1 MKVYK
6 LIYYTSIKWTINY
19 TSFRKEKK
27 NILAVQNN
35 HKSSEGEYDDDGIET
50 PSPREHPKYHYEKEM
65 KDRNYERLS
74 HFLFG
79 LIIGYLYKDYIS

>member
-1 MKVYK
+1 MDNK
-6 LIYYTSIKWTINY
+6 LHLIPKGEEEYFS
-19 TSFRKEKK
+19 SSE
-27 NILAVQNN
+27 QS
-35 HKSSEGEYDDDGIET
+35 HSSEGEYDDELET
-50 PSPREHPKYHYEKEM
+50 PSPREHPKYYYEKEM

>member
-1 MKVYK
+1 MDNK
-6 LIYYTSIKWTINY
+6 LHLIPKGEEEYFS
-19 TSFRKEKK
+19 SSE
-27 NILAVQNN
+27 QSQ
-35 HKSSEGEYDDDGIET
+35 SSEGEYDEVET

>member
-1 MKVYK
+1 MDNK
-6 LIYYTSIKWTINY
+6 LHLIPKGEED
-19 TSFRKEKK
+19 SF
-27 NILAVQNN
+27 I
-35 HKSSEGEYDDDGIET
+35 SEDEYDDDDDVDT
-50 PSPREHPKYHYEKEM
+50 PSPREHQKYYYEKEI

>member
-1 MKVYK
+1 MDNK
-6 LIYYTSIKWTINY
+6 LHLIPKGEEEYFS
-19 TSFRKEKK
+19 
-27 NILAVQNN
+27 
-35 HKSSEGEYDDDGIET
+35 SSEQSQSTDDEYDDGVET
-50 PSPREHPKYHYEKEM
+50 PSPREHPKYHYQKEI